1 MKITKRQ
8 LRRIIREEKARLVN
22 EIDDVS
28 FDYPHIRDDAYAAIS
43 SLYKSNK
50 PLMVD
55 YLREDE
61 WKSFEEIVLS
71 ALQKLRNEKVRNFS
85 GKIVK

>member
-28 FDYPHIRDDAYAAIS
+28 FDYPHMRDDAYEAIS

-61 WKSFEEIVLS
+61 WKSFEEIVLY